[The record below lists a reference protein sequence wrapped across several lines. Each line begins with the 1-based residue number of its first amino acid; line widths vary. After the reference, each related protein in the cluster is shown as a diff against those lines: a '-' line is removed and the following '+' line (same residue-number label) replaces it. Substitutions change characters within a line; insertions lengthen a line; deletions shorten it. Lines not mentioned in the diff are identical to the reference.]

1 MGQGEIYEHIL
12 YRQDGPVAFIEFNR
26 PKVMNALNAKLIDE
40 MTSAFDAI
48 PSDVRV
54 LIVRGAGDK
63 AFAAGADLV
72 ELEERTIWTELEYG
86 PRRALAARLEKGPV
100 ITVAALNGL
109 ALGGGFELAL
119 ACHLRI
125 ASDAAELGLPELRL
139 GLIPGNGGTIRLPRI
154 VGTSIALQ
162 KLLLS
167 EPRKRC
173 AWGSSTGSCRRPSST
188 PRCRVLA
195 KNWRGCRALPF
206 VPFSTVSCKAVSCRW
221 AVPSSLSIGGSS
233 SASVAMTGRKA

>member
-162 KLLLS
+162 KLLGRGSVAPGARQLGRAGGRVRRRGVAS
-167 EPRKRC
+167 WRKTGAAAGRC
-173 AWGSSTGSCRRPSST
+173 RSCRSRL
-188 PRCRVLA
+188 CHA
-195 KNWRGCRALPF
+195 KR
-206 VPFSTVSCKAVSCRW
+206 
-221 AVPSSLSIGGSS
+221 
-233 SASVAMTGRKA
+233 